1 MFNRQIIYHIY
12 QSQVKLISFSPF
24 LKIPSSTICSP
35 RNQKPLELPEL
46 ESFQS
51 EKIVSLKN
59 RRKSCAGKIAK
70 TINRITYLIDK
81 QAGFSSIDSCNR
93 SLEDFIRNTRKL
105 TCEITQSEQNY
116 TVIQKE
122 LDICTTG
129 I

>member
-35 RNQKPLELPEL
+35 RKQKPLELPEL

-93 SLEDFIRNTRKL
+93 SLEDFIRN
-105 TCEITQSEQNY
+105 ITQSEQSY
-116 TVIQKE
+116 TIIQKE
-122 LDICTTG
+122 LDICTNRNLESSK
-129 I
+129 